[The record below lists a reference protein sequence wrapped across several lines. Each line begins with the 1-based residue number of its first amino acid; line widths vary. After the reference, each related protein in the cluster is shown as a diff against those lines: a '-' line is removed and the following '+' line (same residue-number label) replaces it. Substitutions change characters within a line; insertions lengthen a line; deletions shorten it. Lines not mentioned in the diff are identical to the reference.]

1 MQGVVVFGQ
10 DRYNTRKGELMDER
24 KKVEQNILAEEKALK
39 ECMVLFKTGLDPANW
54 PRLQRRYI
62 AQAFVPKDGPV
73 NPEHAKG
80 LRLMGLFY
88 PGRTT
93 FARVPEWTKEFL
105 VDRDPDIEHIA
116 ERIRADMGKLI
127 QYHREKIAKE
137 RS

>member
-1 MQGVVVFGQ
+1 
-10 DRYNTRKGELMDER
+10 MDER

-54 PRLQRRYI
+54 PRLQRRYM

-93 FARVPEWTKEFL
+93 FARVPEWAKEFL

-127 QYHREKIAKE
+127 E
-137 RS
+137 RYRVDRTKCRTK

>member
-1 MQGVVVFGQ
+1 M
-10 DRYNTRKGELMDER
+10 
-24 KKVEQNILAEEKALK
+24 
-39 ECMVLFKTGLDPANW
+39 
-54 PRLQRRYI
+54 